1 MFVGMRIRGI
11 VLAAVILTAGRLP
24 AANAAWVTIQ
34 NDTRR
39 VIVVQ
44 TAIVV
49 NGQVKRGKPIRLLP
63 GEMTREFHQP
73 PAVSL
78 EVYDPQ
84 NPNKAI
90 LTKPLGIKNDNQ
102 KFSIAPTPNGASVMV
117 NAVDPQPKK
126 ADPPPAPKKK

>member
-1 MFVGMRIRGI
+1 MPGI
-11 VLAAVILTAGRLP
+11 PRVRALILAAAALAAGPLP

-39 VIVVQ
+39 VLVVQ

-49 NGQVKRGKPIRLLP
+49 NGQTKRSKPIRLLP
-63 GEMTREFHQP
+63 GEVMRELHQSP
-73 PAVSL
+73 TVGL

-90 LTKPLGIKNDNQ
+90 LTAPLAIKNENQ
-102 KFSIAPTPNGASVMV
+102 KFSVGPTPNGASVMV
-117 NAVDPQPKK
+117 SA
-126 ADPPPAPKKK
+126 ADPPPKKVDPPAPPKRK